1 MPRGH
6 QGTTRGTRKEGE
18 GWDTGGE
25 TESGKKRKLK
35 VTGTQG
41 GLAPQTL
48 SPPARTPHA
57 PPRGTCHRPRSGSTR
72 AARRPFPVH
81 AGAALRPRLHLR
93 QRRGGAAQRR
103 GGSSCAS
110 ERPTRAFPVA
120 PLASRPCKDR
130 ALPPT
135 ALYFRFLLAGDGGLP
150 ATESQPEPPRA
161 SLGRHLTSDEAPP
174 ASLLFA
180 VQCG

>member
-1 MPRGH
+1 MASLPRP
-6 QGTTRGTRKEGE
+6 
-18 GWDTGGE
+18 
-25 TESGKKRKLK
+25 SL
-35 VTGTQG
+35 
-41 GLAPQTL
+41 
-48 SPPARTPHA
+48 PPRELPTP
-57 PPRGTCHRPRSGSTR
+57 PTRGTCHRPRSGSTR

-81 AGAALRPRLHLR
+81 AGAALRPRLPLR

-135 ALYFRFLLAGDGGLP
+135 ALYFRFLLARDGGLP
-150 ATESQPEPPRA
+150 ATESRPDPPRA
-161 SLGRHLTSDEAPP
+161 SLGRHLTSGEAPP
-174 ASLLFA
+174 VCLLSA